1 MRFTVFT
8 PTFNRAYCLQK
19 LYDSLLKQ
27 TFTDFEWLIIDDG
40 STDETSELIES
51 FNKNN
56 NPFEIVY
63 KRKENGG
70 KVRAINYGIK
80 YARGELF
87 YIVDSD
93 DYLPENSLEIINNVE
108 RSIPADRKKEFCGVC
123 GLKSYPDNSIVG
135 TTYDWGRYLDITHLE
150 RDSRSMDGDKA
161 EAYYTDVLI
170 RYPFP
175 EFDGEKFVMESIVW
189 DRMAYDGYKIRY
201 FNDIVYYCEYL
212 EDGITKNS
220 RNIKRKNPQGM
231 AFLLKQSI
239 EIGKYKSNEIITEYY
254 KYYDLYKD
262 VISLRK
268 MAYYLHISTFKFS
281 YYVLYVKIWKLKNK
295 IFKNSK

>member
-1 MRFTVFT
+1 MKFTVFT

-51 FNKNN
+51 FSKNN

-175 EFDGEKFVMESIVW
+175 EFSGEKFIMLCVVW
-189 DRMAYDGYKIRY
+189 DQMAHDGYKIRY

-295 IFKNSK
+295 IFKNNK